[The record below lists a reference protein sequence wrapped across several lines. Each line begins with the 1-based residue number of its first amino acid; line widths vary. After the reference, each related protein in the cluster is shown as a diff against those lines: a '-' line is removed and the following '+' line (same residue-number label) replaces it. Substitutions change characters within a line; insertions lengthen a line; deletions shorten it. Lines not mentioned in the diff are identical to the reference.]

1 MSCSTETAGPA
12 VRGEGRFVSTAEIIE
27 FLGLEPGQLQLETAV
42 HEAGHIVVGDAAGMT
57 ADEARIHGLSLGG
70 TEFRGDVTQRPLPD
84 VLAMCAGGFAAAAI
98 WLKGRGVD
106 TSAERVSLALNAQ
119 AGGDLEVCRA
129 LRAAAGVPHLP
140 LDGPLQAAADVLA
153 GRWRTVLR
161 LAYVLRRHN
170 SIYGFEIRDILAA
183 DPAPGVT
190 AAYQAWSARFASQL
204 PQIPSAMAPGAK
216 GNPGFPLSADVPAA

>member
-1 MSCSTETAGPA
+1 MSCSTETVGPA
-12 VRGEGRFVSTAEIIE
+12 GLGEGRFVSTEEVIE
-27 FLGLEPGQLQLETAV
+27 FLGLEPGQLLLETAV

-57 ADEARIHGLSLGG
+57 ADGARLRGISLGG

-84 VLAMCAGGFAAAAI
+84 VLAMCAGGFAAASI

-119 AGGDLEVCRA
+119 AGGDLEVCRS

-161 LAYVLRRHN
+161 LAYVLRRHR

-183 DPAPGVT
+183 DPAPGV
-190 AAYQAWSARFASQL
+190 AADYRAWSARFASQMPG
-204 PQIPSAMAPGAK
+204 PQAPRHPVPGD
-216 GNPGFPLSADVPAA
+216 NPALPLSA

>member
-1 MSCSTETAGPA
+1 MTARDDTRAAGIVGPG
-12 VRGEGRFVSTAEIIE
+12 VRGEGRFVSTEEIME
-27 FLGLEPGQLQLETAV
+27 FLGLRPGQLLLETAV

-57 ADEARIHGLSLGG
+57 ADGARLQGISLGG

-84 VLAMCAGGFAAAAI
+84 VLAMCAGGFAAASI

-119 AGGDLEVCRA
+119 AGGDLEVCRSA
-129 LRAAAGVPHLP
+129 RAAAGVPYLP
-140 LDGPLQAAADVLA
+140 LTGPLQAATDVLA

-161 LAYVLRRHN
+161 LAYVLRRHR

-190 AAYQAWSARFASQL
+190 AAYRVWSARFASQPPRPPDL
-204 PQIPSAMAPGAK
+204 P
-216 GNPGFPLSADVPAA
+216 LRADVPAAR